1 MTEQQVRVEQ
11 EASIVTRLER
21 LQMQFDRNFCISGSE
36 AFDKLHSYLQNLHT
50 QVWILVPMQIQIISV
65 TRIFKIFNFYELLK
79 LIVHYS

>member
-50 QVWILVPMQIQIISV
+50 QVCFSVSMQIQ
-65 TRIFKIFNFYELLK
+65 FYLHNYVIHIRFCEQLV
-79 LIVHYS
+79 LIVYDS